1 MLLFINFE
9 LIWGA
14 WGRELYKRNLFVTR
28 GGPKR
33 STARER
39 QTSSSAWVT
48 VGANSAVG
56 VPKGTSESY
65 KIWLWSFIACQILQ
79 RTTFYL
85 FVIINRALRYLV
97 LVKFAIGFSN

>member
-39 QTSSSAWVT
+39 QAPQR
-48 VGANSAVG
+48 G
-56 VPKGTSESY
+56 
-65 KIWLWSFIACQILQ
+65 LQ
-79 RTTFYL
+79 SVRTL
-85 FVIINRALRYLV
+85 L
-97 LVKFAIGFSN
+97 